1 MHASSVSFLFVEVTL
16 NFVVSI
22 VSSVL
27 APSMEKATSSS
38 FHVQAAAAALPLS
51 LVLAVGSQGRDE
63 ALPTADVNGK
73 TARLFECLFC
83 NRTFLKPQALGG
95 HQNAHRR
102 ERAAVSKNPYSDG
115 PIGGAAAAAAST
127 GPRWDSATGR
137 ASMYCSSIASHG
149 GAVAAPGP
157 APVLPSLRFAERAL
171 PLDGEA
177 GTLSLARASVRS
189 GAGKPLDFELRL

>member
-1 MHASSVSFLFVEVTL
+1 
-16 NFVVSI
+16 
-22 VSSVL
+22 
-27 APSMEKATSSS
+27 MEKATSSS
-38 FHVQAAAAALPLS
+38 FHVQAAAAVLPLS

-63 ALPTADVNGK
+63 ALPTADLNGK
-73 TARLFECLFC
+73 TVRLFECLFC

-102 ERAAVSKNPYSDG
+102 ERAAGSKNPYSDG
-115 PIGGAAAAAAST
+115 PIGGAAAVAAS
-127 GPRWDSATGR
+127 TGR
-137 ASMYCSSIASHG
+137 ASMDCSSIASHG

-157 APVLPSLRFAERAL
+157 GPVLPSLRFAERAL

-189 GAGKPLDFELRL
+189 GAGKPLDLELRL